1 MSSFGHTRLWM
12 TRIRT
17 SASSLVALAV
27 DGLVA
32 ALEPM
37 GFEVEPR
44 QLDAATGDGSTIVTA
59 LVNLKVDDRTFSTS
73 VMAMDYC
80 RGQTAQW
87 LTNLPVQPENT
98 IKLLVADRITAQARR
113 TLSDARWSWLD
124 RRGWLHVL
132 APGVRLDLA
141 VPETRRTLPSTV
153 RSAIRGRSG
162 RTIAYWLCSHPGETL
177 SPRRA
182 SGFLRQA
189 PSTISMTVKS
199 LADAGLVDE
208 AGAGIAPELFW
219 ELAAVWRTDR
229 TWLRQ
234 SPDPNVHVPA
244 DPDSPSWWM
253 TGVAAAARYG
263 APVAAPGK
271 GPIELYVPG
280 PVEISVGTRN
290 YGAAESGTGV
300 AVIAVPP
307 TPLVTDPDGDE
318 DVPMIDGW
326 PAAPVVAVALDLAQ
340 DRTLGRE
347 ILEDWSAGHGI
358 WN

>member
-1 MSSFGHTRLWM
+1 MSEFGHTRIRM
-12 TRIRT
+12 ARIRT
-17 SASSLVALAV
+17 SASGLVSLAV
-27 DGLVA
+27 EGLVA

-37 GFEVEPR
+37 GLGVEPLR
-44 QLDAATGDGSTIVTA
+44 LDGGAGDGSTFAAA
-59 LVNLKVDDRTFSTS
+59 LVNLRVDDRTFSTS
-73 VMAMDYC
+73 VTAVTYC

-87 LTNLPVQPENT
+87 LTNQSGQLENT
-98 IKLLVADRITAQARR
+98 IQLLVADRITAQARR
-113 TLSDARWSWLD
+113 TLTDAGWSWLD

-141 VPETRRTLPSTV
+141 VPEARRTLPSTV
-153 RSAIRGRSG
+153 GSAIRGRSG

-177 SPRRA
+177 SPRQA

-219 ELAAVWRTDR
+219 ELALVWRTER
-229 TWLRQ
+229 TWLRR

-244 DPDSPSWWM
+244 NPDAPSWWM
-253 TGVAAAARYG
+253 TGIAAAARYG
-263 APVAAPGK
+263 APVAAPRK
-271 GPIELYVPG
+271 GPTELYVPG

-290 YGAAESGTGV
+290 YGAAEPGTGV
-300 AVIAVPP
+300 AIIAVPP

-326 PAAPVVAVALDLAQ
+326 PAAPRVAVALDLAQ
-340 DRTLGRE
+340 DRTRGRE
-347 ILEDWSAGHGI
+347 ILEDWGAGHGI